1 MKYAGFWIRLH
12 AIMIDLIILAALD
25 AIINSFYLGIELN
38 YLIDI
43 FLLSYFIIMP
53 PFYGETIGK
62 KICNIKIINK
72 NGKYI
77 SLTQSIIRFLP
88 FIITIFLNNYQFSLI
103 SNSESFM
110 INILIIF
117 FYLAEIS
124 SLKDS
129 FSKQSLHDKLAKTYV
144 INK

>member
-1 MKYAGFWIRLH
+1 MQYAGVWIRLH
-12 AIMIDLIILAALD
+12 AIIIDLIILAALD
-25 AIINSFYLGIELN
+25 AIISSFNLGIELY
-38 YLIDI
+38 YLRDI
-43 FLLSYFIIMP
+43 FILGYFIIMP
-53 PFYGETIGK
+53 TFYEGTIGK

-77 SLTQSIIRFLP
+77 SLTQSMIRFLP
-88 FIITIFLNNYQFSLI
+88 FIITIFLNNYQFYLI
-103 SNSESFM
+103 SNSDSFI

-117 FYLAEIS
+117 YYLAEIS

-129 FSKQSLHDKLAKTYV
+129 SSKQSLHDKLAKTYV